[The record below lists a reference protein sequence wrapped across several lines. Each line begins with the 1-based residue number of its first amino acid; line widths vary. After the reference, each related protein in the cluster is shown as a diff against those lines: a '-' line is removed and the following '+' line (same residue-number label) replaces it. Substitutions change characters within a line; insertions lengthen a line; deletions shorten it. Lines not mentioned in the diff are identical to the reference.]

1 MDGLTFALSSG
12 IVFIDIDDIESK
24 PEEIQKELARLRDD
38 INSKKAQWEEEK
50 RSIAGVQKLKEELAF
65 IT

>member
-24 PEEIQKELARLRDD
+24 PEEIQKELAALC
-38 INSKKAQWEEEK
+38 
-50 RSIAGVQKLKEELAF
+50 EELD
-65 IT
+65 T